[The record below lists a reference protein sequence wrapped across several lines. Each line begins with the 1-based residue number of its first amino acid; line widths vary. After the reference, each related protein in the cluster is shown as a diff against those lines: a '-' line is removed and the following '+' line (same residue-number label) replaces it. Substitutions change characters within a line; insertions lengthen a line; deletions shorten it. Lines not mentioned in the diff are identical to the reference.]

1 MCQGTQPAPP
11 SCCSSLLHRQSQAL
25 YQVAQNKGEY
35 QAPSGTC
42 AIVQELMIYVALLK
56 EDTLGEL
63 YSLVMYGCES
73 WTIKKAE
80 RWKLY
85 AFKL

>member
-1 MCQGTQPAPP
+1 M
-11 SCCSSLLHRQSQAL
+11 
-25 YQVAQNKGEY
+25 AQNKGEY

-63 YSLVMYGCES
+63 YSLVMYGCDS

-80 RWKLY
+80 HWKLY